1 MPAASPSL
9 LTVLVFSCCFYFDK
23 ALCLVRD
30 LLCRPQNVISS
41 AKRRRMKAGVEE
53 RKKGEKSKGERELS
67 REERVDLRKIEV
79 AQKYMQWFLNDTVI

>member
-1 MPAASPSL
+1 
-9 LTVLVFSCCFYFDK
+9 
-23 ALCLVRD
+23 
-30 LLCRPQNVISS
+30 
-41 AKRRRMKAGVEE
+41 MKAGVEE